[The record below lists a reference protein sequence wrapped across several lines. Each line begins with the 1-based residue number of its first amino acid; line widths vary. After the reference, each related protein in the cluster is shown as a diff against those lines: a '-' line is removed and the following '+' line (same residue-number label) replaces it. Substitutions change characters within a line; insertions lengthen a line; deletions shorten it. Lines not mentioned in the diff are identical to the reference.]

1 MSTSNH
7 SLLPLW
13 FPHIRLQPQGGVE
26 LFRFEAMWLQDP
38 QCDEVVQEAWQEGLY
53 RPGGCQFLNCLESC
67 LNCLN
72 SCRDRLVSWNKMEF
86 GHVQRKIVGL
96 QNNFR
101 VEVMT
106 IES

>member
-53 RPGGCQFLNCLESC
+53 RPGGCQFLNFLDSC

-72 SCRDRLVSWNKMEF
+72 SYQYRLVSWNKMEF
-86 GHVQRKIVGL
+86 GHVGHKTASL
-96 QNNFR
+96 QK
-101 VEVMT
+101 
-106 IES
+106 